1 MRKYYFI
8 IIAMLCCTLL
18 QSCYKEE
25 DNLFSQS
32 SSQRVTE
39 DVKKYTSLLESSDK
53 GWLLQYYPGGSAKIY
68 GGYNLLIKF
77 SKGKATLSSDVAVS
91 EDIPAW
97 TDVTSLY
104 NVNAEQGAVLSFDTY
119 NPVIHFFT
127 EPISSDMMDGYEG
140 DFEFV
145 IMNATDNDIV
155 LQGKKYKTIM
165 HLTRLPEDFDKATFT
180 KNIEKITESIK
191 YNSFSVSAG
200 GKDYGK
206 VSMSSQNLV
215 GAIGDSTVQAPYVFT
230 EKGIHLYAP
239 LRVGTDSISDLTF
252 DATKQSFTD
261 GNVTLAGIPDPAY
274 EAFKGAYTFKYQT
287 TLTSAPKTFDV
298 SIEEGVYGSSY
309 IMKGFM
315 INGTPMNITIQYANG
330 QMQILAQKLTSLTA
344 GDLYL
349 CPWDIV
355 DGEGNFTWNAQVGLV
370 AEPDPKQPGV
380 YNLVDNGV
388 WGTYITDSFIAAVI
402 SGSSYVTD
410 YGRYILPQ
418 LIKK

>member
-1 MRKYYFI
+1 MRKYYLFI
-8 IIAMLCCTLL
+8 IGLICCTLL

-32 SSQRVTE
+32 SSERVTE
-39 DVKKYTSLLESSDK
+39 EVKKYTSLLESSSK
-53 GWLLQYYPGGSAKIY
+53 GWLLQYYPGGASKTY
-68 GGYNLLIKF
+68 GGYNMLVKF
-77 SKGKATLSSDVAVS
+77 EKGKATLSTDVAVS
-91 EDIPAW
+91 DDVPAW

-127 EPISSDMMDGYEG
+127 EPISSDMMNGYEG

-145 IMNATDNDIV
+145 IMSATDNDIV

-165 HLTRLPEDFDKATFT
+165 HLTRLGDDFDKASFA
-180 KNIEKITESIK
+180 KSIESMTSSIK
-191 YNSFSVSAG
+191 YTSFSVTAG
-200 GKDYGK
+200 GKDYGT
-206 VSMSSQNLV
+206 VTLSSQNIV
-215 GAIGDSTVQAPYVFT
+215 GAIGDSTVQAPFVFT
-230 EKGIHLYAP
+230 EKGIHLYEP
-239 LRVGTDSISDLTF
+239 LKVGTDSISDLTF
-252 DATKQSFTD
+252 NAETQTFTD
-261 GNVTLAGIPDPAY
+261 GNVSLAGLPDPAY
-274 EAFKGAYTFKYQT
+274 EAFKGNYTFEYQRNM
-287 TLTSAPKTFDV
+287 TSARTSFDV
-298 SIEEGVYGSSY
+298 SLEENVYGASY
-309 IMKGFM
+309 TMKGFL
-315 INGTPMNITIQYANG
+315 INGSPMDITVNYANG
-330 QMQILAQKLTSLTA
+330 QIQICAQKLASLSN

-349 CPWDIV
+349 CPWDII
-355 DGEGNFTWNAQVGLV
+355 DGEGNFTWNTQVGLV

-410 YGRYILPQ
+410 YGRYLLPQ